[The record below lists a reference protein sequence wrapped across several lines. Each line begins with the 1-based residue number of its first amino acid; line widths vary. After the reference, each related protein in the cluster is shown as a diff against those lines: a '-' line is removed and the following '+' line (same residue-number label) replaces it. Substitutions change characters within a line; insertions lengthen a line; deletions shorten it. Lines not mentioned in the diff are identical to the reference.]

1 MRRIVIATL
10 IIGSVGLAATAAW
23 VIETPAGRSPAPTS
37 AATPPSKASGLPP
50 RRQSARAQ
58 WAATRRSSSLA
69 DERRVVELEVEQEVD
84 RDEPV
89 TEANLPS
96 DEQRET
102 ALLSSLEQQGRDPEW
117 GRSIE
122 DVLADA
128 FALESFEGASLG
140 EVDCRTTL
148 CRVKIDTT
156 DEMALDRVLE
166 TIPQTPPFATNGLI
180 QRTGTPEA
188 PQLAVFFAREGH
200 RLPGEGVGTNARD
213 EP

>member
-1 MRRIVIATL
+1 MQRIVIATL
-10 IIGSVGLAATAAW
+10 IIGSVGLAAAAAW
-23 VIETPAGRSPAPTS
+23 VIKTPVGRSPAPT
-37 AATPPSKASGLPP
+37 AAALPHSKTSGLPP
-50 RRQSARAQ
+50 RRQAAGAQ
-58 WAATRRSSSLA
+58 WRARRSSSLA
-69 DERRVVELEVEQEVD
+69 DERRVVELNVEHEVEPD
-84 RDEPV
+84 DPV
-89 TEANLPS
+89 TEANRPS

-102 ALLSSLEQQGRDPEW
+102 ALLSSLEQQGRDPQW
-117 GRSIE
+117 GRFIE
-122 DVLADA
+122 DVLDDA

-148 CRVKIDTT
+148 CRVQIDTT

-200 RLPGEGVGTNARD
+200 RLPGERVGTNTRD